1 MFGYILTDKDQ
12 LSKEEQIKYR
22 SYYCGLCRTLKE
34 HYGSAGQMALNF
46 DMTFLYILLCS
57 LYEPVEQVETGR
69 CIIHPFRKK
78 EHRQAEYAHYAADMT
93 VLLAYYNA
101 LDDWHDDRNHMK
113 LRYAKKL
120 EQFIPD
126 LEAKYPRQ
134 SKAVKDNIE
143 AINTLEREKVIH
155 LDAVANCFGKLMG
168 EIFVPYED
176 IWSGKLFALGEN
188 LGKFI
193 YFMDAWE
200 DAGKDLK
207 HKNYN
212 PLLQIKDAPDY
223 NEKCRSILEM
233 FLGETALCFE
243 ALPIVENAHI
253 LRNILYAGV
262 WTKYRLKEKKNDR

>member
-1 MFGYILTDKDQ
+1 MFGYIVTDKNQ
-12 LSKEEQIKYR
+12 LSKDEQLKYR
-22 SYYCGLCRTLKE
+22 SYYCGLCRTLKQ

-57 LYEPVEQVETGR
+57 LYEPAEQTDLGR
-69 CIIHPFRKK
+69 CIVHPIQKR
-78 EHRQAEYAHYAADMT
+78 ERRYAEFARYAADMT
-93 VLLAYYNA
+93 VLLSYYNA
-101 LDDWHDDRNHMK
+101 LDDWHDDGNRLK
-113 LRYAKKL
+113 LHYAKKL
-120 EQFIPD
+120 EHFIPD
-126 LEAKYPRQ
+126 IEAKYPRQ
-134 SKAVKDNIE
+134 SKAVTENIE
-143 AINTLEREKVIH
+143 AINALERKKEIN

-168 EIFVPYED
+168 ELFVPQED
-176 IWSGKLFALGEN
+176 NWREKLYALGEN

-200 DAGKDLK
+200 DAQKDLR

-212 PLLQIKDAPDY
+212 PLLQLKDAPDY
-223 NEKCRSILEM
+223 KEKCRNILEM
-233 FLGETALCFE
+233 FLGEVALSFE